1 MKLDEL
7 QANWDKFG
15 ATDPLWGILAWPDKS
30 ENRWQ
35 IDEFFATGVAEID
48 GVLAYVEGLGLPLR
62 RGAALDFGCGVGR
75 LSQALAGR
83 FQTVVG
89 VDISPAMIE
98 LAGRYNRFPDRCHY
112 RLNARDDL
120 SLFEAGSFDF
130 IYSNITLQH
139 MQPRYSR
146 AYMAE
151 FLRLLAPGGVLVF
164 QIPSRGKRW
173 QQNVLQ
179 PLKPTRLF
187 RFYQRLRYGDRPIMS
202 MYGTEKTR
210 VLAWLGQHRGRVV
223 DVQPDDSADSQWY
236 SFRYCVVKEPDPQAP
251 RELKG
256 R

>member
-35 IDEFFATGVAEID
+35 IDEFFATGAAEID
-48 GVLAYVEGLGLPLR
+48 GVLAYVAALGLTLR
-62 RGAALDFGCGVGR
+62 EGAALDFGCGVGR
-75 LSQALAGR
+75 LSQALAAH
-83 FQTVVG
+83 FQSVAG
-89 VDISPAMIE
+89 VDISPEMIE
-98 LAGRYNRFPDRCHY
+98 LAGRYNRHPQRCRY
-112 RLNARDDL
+112 YLNASDDL
-120 SLFEAGSFDF
+120 KIFGPGSFDF

-151 FLRLLAPGGVLVF
+151 FLRLLTPGGVLVF

-179 PLKPTRLF
+179 PLKPSRLF
-187 RFYQRLRYGDRPIMS
+187 RFYQRLRYGERPIMA
-202 MYGTEKTR
+202 MYGIER
-210 VLAWLGQHRGRVV
+210 AQVEAWLGQHGGRVV
-223 DVQPDDSADSQWY
+223 DVQPDESADSQWY
-236 SFRYCVVKEPDPQAP
+236 SFRYCAVKDAEALP
-251 RELKG
+251 KH
-256 R
+256 

>member
-35 IDEFFATGVAEID
+35 IDEFFATGAAEID
-48 GVLAYVEGLGLPLR
+48 GVLAYVAGLGLALR

-75 LSQALAGR
+75 LSQALAAH
-83 FQTVVG
+83 FQSVAG
-89 VDISPAMIE
+89 VDISPEMIE
-98 LAGRYNRFPDRCHY
+98 LAGRYNRHPQRCRYH
-112 RLNARDDL
+112 LNASDDL
-120 SLFEAGSFDF
+120 KIFEPESFDF

-179 PLKPTRLF
+179 PLKPSRLF
-187 RFYQRLRYGDRPIMS
+187 RFYQRLRYGEGPIMS
-202 MYGTEKTR
+202 MYGIER
-210 VLAWLGQHRGRVV
+210 AQVEAWLGQHGGRVV
-223 DVQPDDSADSQWY
+223 DVQPDESADSQWY
-236 SFRYCVVKEPDPQAP
+236 SFRYCAVKDAKALPHH
-251 RELKG
+251 
-256 R
+256 

>member
-35 IDEFFATGVAEID
+35 IDEFFATGATEID
-48 GVLAYVEGLGLPLR
+48 GVLAYVEGLGLRLR

-75 LSQALAGR
+75 LSQALAGH

-98 LAGRYNRFPDRCHY
+98 LADRYNRFPDRCQY
-112 RLNARDDL
+112 RLNARADL
-120 SLFEAGSFDF
+120 SLCEGDSFDF
-130 IYSNITLQH
+130 IYSFITLQH

-146 AYMAE
+146 AYLAE

-164 QIPSRGKRW
+164 QIPGRGKRW

-187 RFYQRLRYGDRPIMS
+187 RFYQRLRYGGRPIMS
-202 MYGTEKTR
+202 MYGIER
-210 VLAWLGQHRGRVV
+210 VQVVAWLGQCGGRVV
-223 DVQPDDSADSQWY
+223 DVQPDESADSQWY
-236 SFRYCVVKEPDPQAP
+236 SFRYCVVKDP
-251 RELKG
+251 KG
-256 R
+256 SANQ